1 MYKKIWGLRQLE
13 KMGLP
18 YPPYQVIDI
27 TGDEPVDIEE
37 YALRKIKEVSIP
49 HIKDDRI
56 GVTIRVSM
64 PGTLDKLAKHGGLHV
79 TEEKEVLKRVLEK
92 YQQYKPD
99 GKIVVQHTVDAR
111 CSGTI
116 LKEHRDMI
124 VETIFGDAPPLL
136 EGESINYETWIFL
149 LKPRKWKKEKAY
161 TYGDR
166 EVTMLTPSDIQMLEG
181 YSKFLFSNT
190 YLEWSISK
198 SGKLYFYEYLKLKNG
213 TYLLN
218 LG

>member
-1 MYKKIWGLRQLE
+1 MEMYKKIWGLRQLE
-13 KMGLP
+13 KFGFP

-27 TGDEPVDIEE
+27 SSDKPVDIEE
-37 YALRKIKEVSIP
+37 YVLRKIRQVGIP

-116 LKEHRDMI
+116 LKENGHI
-124 VETIFGDAPPLL
+124 TVEAIFGDAPALL
-136 EGESINYETWIFL
+136 EGEVTNYEKWVLL
-149 LKPRKWKKEKAY
+149 LKPKRWKKEK
-161 TYGDR
+161 TYMCD
-166 EVTMLTPSDIQMLEG
+166 EKEMAVLTFKDIDILEG
-181 YSKFLFSNT
+181 YVKTLNGNT
-190 YLEWSISK
+190 YLEWSIAK
-198 SGKLYFYEYLKLKNG
+198 NGKVYFYEYCKLQK
-213 TYLLN
+213 
-218 LG
+218 